1 MTGMLGKQFRL
12 FHSIGAEMNQSQLIT
27 VLADAVFMP
36 SLFLQD
42 FVSWAVIDERTIE
55 GKIAWQGLAAR
66 GRFTFDDH
74 GNIIRFDT
82 NDRYMDENGKGS
94 SLVPW
99 YVTYSDY
106 KEQNGY
112 VQPGSIGVSWV
123 LPDGDD
129 TYFVSGQIEIQYEIN
144 ICAATDKRSVSNRKE
159 LYL

>member
-1 MTGMLGKQFRL
+1 
-12 FHSIGAEMNQSQLIT
+12 
-27 VLADAVFMP
+27 
-36 SLFLQD
+36 
-42 FVSWAVIDERTIE
+42 
-55 GKIAWQGLAAR
+55 
-66 GRFTFDDH
+66 
-74 GNIIRFDT
+74 
-82 NDRYMDENGKGS
+82 MDENGKGS

-129 TYFVSGQIEIQYEIN
+129 TYFVSGQIEIQYETN